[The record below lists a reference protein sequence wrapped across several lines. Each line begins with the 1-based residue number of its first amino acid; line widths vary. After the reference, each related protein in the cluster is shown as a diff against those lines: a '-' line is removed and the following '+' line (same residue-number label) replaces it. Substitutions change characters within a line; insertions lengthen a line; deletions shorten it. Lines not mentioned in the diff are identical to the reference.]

1 MDMNP
6 AEVRLVQAEFPSE
19 MPLVTVILC
28 VYNAGEY
35 LRPSLSS
42 IIEQTYRNLDIL
54 VVDDGSTDGCIDSVR
69 DLLADYR
76 IRLFRQENSTKPV
89 ALNRALEHARGTFYA
104 IHDADDV
111 SHPARIERQL
121 RALLDRPTVAA
132 VFCGNELI
140 IEGKRLAPVFTSK
153 NEVDCKHEIDNFRM
167 PAHDPTVM
175 FRMSL
180 VGDLQYDPSMQMME
194 TFDYILRVGEQHP
207 ILVLGECLYS
217 YRILTSSVTRRDP
230 MKREHSVTEALRS
243 AYIRRGMEYDRVL
256 PRRPSKRSKNSIMDN
271 NLAAHFMTSV
281 LDQRAVGNRWGALK
295 TAWECARLHPSD
307 LHYYKA
313 MVYAVAPDKVI
324 SFIRRRRPAGNW
336 KKIGRAGIKL

>member
-1 MDMNP
+1 MVMNSP
-6 AEVRLVQAEFPSE
+6 EGWLLLADRPSE

-35 LRPSLSS
+35 LRPSVSS
-42 IIEQTYRNLDIL
+42 IVGQTYRNLDIL
-54 VVDDGSTDGCIDSVR
+54 VIDDGSTDGCIESVQ
-69 DLLADYR
+69 DLLADDR
-76 IRLFRQENSTKPV
+76 IRVFRQENATKPV

-121 RALLDRPTVAA
+121 RALLDQPTVAA
-132 VFCGNELI
+132 VFCGHELI
-140 IEGKRLAPVFTSK
+140 IEGRRLAPVFTSK
-153 NEVDCKHEIDNFRM
+153 DEGDCKHEIDTFRM
-167 PAHDPTVM
+167 PALDPTGM
-175 FRMSL
+175 FRTSL
-180 VGDLQYDPSMQMME
+180 VGDLRYDPSMQMVE

-230 MKREHSVTEALRS
+230 MKREQSVTKALRS
-243 AYIRRGMEYDRVL
+243 ACIRRGIECDRVF
-256 PRRPSKRSKNSIMDN
+256 PQRPLKRSKNSVMDN

-281 LDQRAVGNRWGALK
+281 LDQRAVGNRWGALR

-307 LHYYKA
+307 SHYYKA

-324 SFIRRRRPAGNW
+324 SFIRRGRPVRQLEN
-336 KKIGRAGIKL
+336 GRAGIKP